1 MMYLLSLDNY
11 NKYFVTDV
19 KLDKDQVLAY
29 STKNDLSG
37 ELNILDKKFS
47 ITGEV
52 PEADRDKLDKIINPA
67 MRLYESVVVVF
78 DSGETIKSLTTLD
91 KSSDPRMYICFDTQ
105 REWSA
110 KKVAAFTKDVNEYLR
125 SGLDP
130 SKNESY
136 YVEVKFKQ
144 DVKTFFYN
152 LYGGA
157 FFVGLFLAV
166 VFLMAT
172 ALIIYYKQ
180 LSEGY
185 EDKERYRILS
195 CVGLT
200 DKEIKQTI
208 KQQVKLIFFLPLV
221 TAIIHMAVASKIIK
235 LFLGSLIIV
244 DTFTFICSMV
254 IVSLVF
260 AVFYAIVYKFTS
272 IQYYKIVN
280 SNN

>member
-1 MMYLLSLDNY
+1 
-11 NKYFVTDV
+11 
-19 KLDKDQVLAY
+19 
-29 STKNDLSG
+29 
-37 ELNILDKKFS
+37 
-47 ITGEV
+47 
-52 PEADRDKLDKIINPA
+52 

-78 DSGETIKSLTTLD
+78 DSDETIESLSTLD
-91 KSSDPRMYICFDTQ
+91 KSSAPRMYICFDTQ

-144 DVKTFFYN
+144 EEKAFFYN

-208 KQQVKLIFFLPLV
+208 KRQVKLIFFLPLV
-221 TAIIHMAVASKIIK
+221 TAIIHMAVAGKIIK
-235 LFLGSLIIV
+235 LFLESVIIV

>member
-1 MMYLLSLDNY
+1 MYLLSLDNY
-11 NKYFVTDV
+11 NKYFGADV
-19 KLDKDQVLAY
+19 KLDKDQVLVY

-78 DSGETIKSLTTLD
+78 DSDETIKSLTTLD

-136 YVEVKFKQ
+136 HVEVKFKQ
-144 DVKTFFYN
+144 EEKAFFYN

-157 FFVGLFLAV
+157 FFVGFFLAV

-208 KQQVKLIFFLPLV
+208 KRQVKLIFFLPLV

-235 LFLGSLIIV
+235 LFLGSVIIV

-260 AVFYAIVYKFTS
+260 TVFYAIVYKFTS